1 MPSAEILTKVRENIK
16 AKDKN
21 RNDTERIILLI
32 ECKKS
37 AWEQTPHAQIYL
49 DK

>member
-32 ECKKS
+32 ECKKAHGS
-37 AWEQTPHAQIYL
+37 KRPMRKYI
-49 DK
+49 

>member
-21 RNDTERIILLI
+21 RNDTERIHT
-32 ECKKS
+32 C
-37 AWEQTPHAQIYL
+37 
-49 DK
+49 